1 MRILIVSATERD
13 INLVLQGARN
23 IKKKELWLNSFSF
36 EANDIDFLVTG
47 VGLVPSIYRLVMATQ
62 IEKYDL
68 IINIGTAGSFKD
80 TIQIGEVVNVITEQ
94 FGDAGVEDNEKFL
107 TFFEMGLA
115 NNSSKPFSN
124 GRLLNNSD
132 ILKYKTIS
140 NLNKVNGLTVNRV
153 SGSNETT
160 TERMVKFNPD
170 IETSEG
176 AAVFYISLLQD
187 TQFIELRAI
196 SNKIEPRNTK
206 NWNIPL
212 ALTNLNKTL
221 LEVLTEILKW

>member
-1 MRILIVSATERD
+1 MKILIVSATERD

-47 VGLVPSIYRLVMATQ
+47 VGLVSTIYRLVMATQ

-80 TIQIGEVVNVITEQ
+80 TIQIGEVVNVFTEQ

-153 SGSNETT
+153 SGSNETI

-176 AAVFYISLLQD
+176 AAVFYISLLHD
-187 TQFIELRAI
+187 IQFIELRAI